1 MSSSEDER
9 ELVIDLERSSDGS
22 DAGPESTQPVEQRA
36 LFMGQMLEIFQGM
49 GSLLQQWAIS
59 LVVRHAVG
67 VLLANLVGTQPY
79 QAGDRGT
86 MLQRHGDL
94 WKKYPTH
101 QWRILGD
108 QINRL
113 SMLIS
118 HGCYPRDH
126 PVIEGVYL
134 KLLSVLCPAL
144 GKKQPCPGLT
154 CAGLRKADISDVL
167 EGKTHNQIVC
177 FVLKLAANHRATV
190 HGLRTELIQTKARLQ
205 LYERAAGSSAGP
217 SGGAT
222 PGQKRPAS
230 APAAATPGPKR
241 RK

>member
-1 MSSSEDER
+1 
-9 ELVIDLERSSDGS
+9 
-22 DAGPESTQPVEQRA
+22 
-36 LFMGQMLEIFQGM
+36 MGY
-49 GSLLQQWAIS
+49 LLQQWAIS
-59 LVVRHAVG
+59 FAVRHAVG
-67 VLLANLVGTQPY
+67 VLLANLVRTQPD
-79 QAGDRGT
+79 QVGDRGT
-86 MLQRHGDL
+86 MLQRHGDV

-101 QWRILGD
+101 QWRVLGG

-118 HGCYPRDH
+118 HGCYPRDN

-134 KLLSVLCPAL
+134 KLLSGLCPAL
-144 GKKQPCPGLT
+144 GKKQPCPGVT
-154 CAGLRKADISDVL
+154 CAGLTKAHLSDIL
-167 EGKTHNQIVC
+167 EGKTHAQIVC

-190 HGLRTELIQTKARLQ
+190 HGLRTELIQTKVRLQ
-205 LYERAAGSSAGP
+205 LYERAAGSSAGPSGGLSAGPSGGLSAGP

-241 RK
+241 KK